1 VFAIGDHVQ
10 NASLAGGFP
19 SALLIPPIPELLFS
33 GLAPFDAQST
43 RANIHLSEWTDH
55 ERLHSSGDHLFVQL
69 APLTA
74 EEYEV
79 ARWDGL
85 RFFANALLASDE
97 DLARGLDAS
106 THIIDMSRASRCE
119 FF

>member
-1 VFAIGDHVQ
+1 
-10 NASLAGGFP
+10 
-19 SALLIPPIPELLFS
+19 
-33 GLAPFDAQST
+33 
-43 RANIHLSEWTDH
+43 
-55 ERLHSSGDHLFVQL
+55 
-69 APLTA
+69 
-74 EEYEV
+74 V